1 MKRGTI
7 VATNDDAH
15 INTLHITACRDR
27 AQFLLI
33 SIHFLLESWAKR
45 IRRSAGAPRSR
56 PELTPAAAA
65 AASGF
70 GGIYICLWWRNPSF
84 LLFLDNVGRLHFPPR
99 RILWL
104 SFFDASVSIISSSFH
119 LVSIQIV
126 FFFFFVPL
134 SLSLALPMSRKKT
147 SIDELSTFS
156 RRQTAATA
164 RCALIALMAL
174 FVCVFVAL
182 SSLLNK
188 QVYIHKCLRPN
199 DNFIFAL
206 HVSTNHY
213 N

>member
-33 SIHFLLESWAKR
+33 STFLAGELSEAHSPLGWRSPFPPGIDASSSSS
-45 IRRSAGAPRSR
+45 IRA
-56 PELTPAAAA
+56 
-65 AASGF
+65 
-70 GGIYICLWWRNPSF
+70 GGIYIYIYVCDGGTHHSSSSLIMLEDYIFRRDEFSDCLSLMRPCR
-84 LLFLDNVGRLHFPPR
+84 LFLPHFT
-99 RILWL
+99 WFQFK
-104 SFFDASVSIISSSFH
+104 SFSSSSSF
-119 LVSIQIV
+119 
-126 FFFFFVPL
+126 L

-156 RRQTAATA
+156 FRQTAATA

-188 QVYIHKCLRPN
+188 QDYFHKCLHPN

-206 HVSTNHY
+206 HVSTNNY